1 MENSTLFFS
10 FFSEGFPYLQSFSLS
25 ATCLISSEKPNILQ
39 VNNFDVLLRCV
50 DDINQGLD
58 EINESRGPQ
67 DAVLHA
73 VQARDPGARVS
84 RQQQLQQARGEV
96 GERGR
101 CIKSIMVGLINF

>member
-1 MENSTLFFS
+1 MGGGPHPLWKITRLFFLMN
-10 FFSEGFPYLQSFSLS
+10 PSLRG
-25 ATCLISSEKPNILQ
+25 TNIYSQ
-39 VNNFDVLLRCV
+39 VINFYVLLRCV